1 VRLLEKYFEE
11 LQAHYQQEADQ
22 LIHGSPSSLEAYR
35 QRVGYLAGLRAAE
48 TILHDLLRTTPTKER
63 D

>member
-1 VRLLEKYFEE
+1 MRILEEYFEN
-11 LQAHYQQEADQ
+11 LQEHYQNEANL
-22 LIHGSPSSLEAYR
+22 LIVGGCNTLEAYR

-48 TILHDLLRTTPTKER
+48 TLLRELLKKTPTKER